1 MPIVTE
7 EKLKGQLSVAHNL
20 NHLPFLS
27 QHRSCWSAARD
38 HCANVADLWWQL
50 SIKLNI
56 IFFDILFNM
65 NQEGWLQARCEG
77 DRATR

>member
-1 MPIVTE
+1 MSNYI
-7 EKLKGQLSVAHNL
+7 H
-20 NHLPFLS
+20 
-27 QHRSCWSAARD
+27 CWSAAHD

-65 NQEGWLQARCEG
+65 NQEEGWLQARCEH
-77 DRATR
+77 DRARR